1 VSLTSPDGDGA
12 GPDGAGPDGGGPDGA
27 GPDGARPDDPRPDE
41 RDRSDARLGSRPPQ
55 RAALH
60 GHVVD
65 RHVTHAVA
73 RHTMAFTRSYSTG
86 SSSGG
91 IKTTL
96 SCRLVR
102 CPAGN
107 RTGVPYPATE
117 QV

>member
-1 VSLTSPDGDGA
+1 VSLTSPDGAGPGDERSDGA
-12 GPDGAGPDGGGPDGA
+12 RPDGAGPDD
-27 GPDGARPDDPRPDE
+27 
-41 RDRSDARLGSRPPQ
+41 RDRRDEQLRSRPPR

-73 RHTMAFTRSYSTG
+73 RHTMAFTHSYSTG

-96 SCRLVR
+96 S
-102 CPAGN
+102 
-107 RTGVPYPATE
+107 
-117 QV
+117 

>member
-1 VSLTSPDGDGA
+1 VRQTS
-12 GPDGAGPDGGGPDGA
+12 PDGA
-27 GPDGARPDDPRPDE
+27 GPDGARPDGAGPDGAGLEGARPDAARPDGAGPDDRGHRDE
-41 RDRSDARLGSRPPQ
+41 RLWSRPQPPR

-60 GHVVD
+60 GHVID

-96 SCRLVR
+96 S
-102 CPAGN
+102 
-107 RTGVPYPATE
+107 
-117 QV
+117 